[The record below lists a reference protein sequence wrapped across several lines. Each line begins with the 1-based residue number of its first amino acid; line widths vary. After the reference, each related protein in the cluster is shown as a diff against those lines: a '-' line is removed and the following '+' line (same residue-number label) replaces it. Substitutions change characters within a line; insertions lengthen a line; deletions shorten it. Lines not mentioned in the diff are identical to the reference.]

1 MGEAEL
7 KVTLVIARQTI
18 GWQKEKDKLSVT
30 QLMEK
35 TGLSRQGVL
44 NGIDAGVA
52 RGTIT
57 REPISNTFYYS
68 LSVNEVDRSTEKT
81 GLPSRPKSVYQVDR
95 NEQKTVYLVDP
106 QKKDL
111 KEKKERGEKDLD
123 GSSAPTSSTTQA
135 PPSKTGD
142 PYMDIAWAKH
152 NGNKR
157 FLSRRQTALMAIQS
171 ELPDLKLTPEQFTAL
186 VDCHLTEKGTKVL
199 ADSEGEQA
207 DRELSAA
214 QTFVIALCKIGR
226 RFREVSGPKLVWDSW
241 RTYDKRQN
249 PSDHQLLQHAAQ
261 MVAGKV
267 IPTATTTQPAPS
279 QAALYKAWKLRK
291 YQTDNA
297 LAIGIPEATL
307 RAEYEQSMRVH

>member
-1 MGEAEL
+1 MSYEGPNYTQIPNLLLDEHLAGMGEAEL

-123 GSSAPTSSTTQA
+123 GSSAP
-135 PPSKTGD
+135 PS
-142 PYMDIAWAKH
+142 
-152 NGNKR
+152 
-157 FLSRRQTALMAIQS
+157 
-171 ELPDLKLTPEQFTAL
+171 
-186 VDCHLTEKGTKVL
+186 
-199 ADSEGEQA
+199 
-207 DRELSAA
+207 
-214 QTFVIALCKIGR
+214 
-226 RFREVSGPKLVWDSW
+226 
-241 RTYDKRQN
+241 
-249 PSDHQLLQHAAQ
+249 
-261 MVAGKV
+261 
-267 IPTATTTQPAPS
+267 
-279 QAALYKAWKLRK
+279 
-291 YQTDNA
+291 
-297 LAIGIPEATL
+297 
-307 RAEYEQSMRVH
+307 